1 MAWGGWRLAQLDKE
15 GMIMTAVQTAPTG
28 AKTVWKLDPA
38 HTLVEFSAK
47 HLMISTVKG
56 RISDV
61 DGVIYVDPNEPF
73 NSSVEV
79 TMNAATLD
87 TRLEQRDQHLRSGD
101 FLDVEKFPVIK
112 FRSTDIQGDE
122 QNFKLTGDLTIRDIT
137 RPITL
142 DVTFEGQ
149 TKDPWGG
156 ERIGFSATGKFDRRD
171 FGLTWNVILES
182 GGLTVANDIK
192 IQLEVEAVKQG

>member
-1 MAWGGWRLAQLDKE
+1 
-15 GMIMTAVQTAPTG
+15 MTAVQTAPTG
-28 AKTVWKLDPA
+28 AKTVWQLDPA

-56 RISDV
+56 RIS
-61 DGVIYVDPNEPF
+61 GVEGAIALDEADPT

-79 TMNAATLD
+79 TLDAKTLD
-87 TRLEQRDQHLRSGD
+87 TRIEQRDQHLRSGD

-112 FRSTDIQGDE
+112 FKSTDIQGDE
-122 QNFKLTGDLTIRDIT
+122 QNFKLTGDLTIREIT

-142 DVTFEGQ
+142 DVTYEGR

-156 ERIGFSATGKFDRRD
+156 ERVGFSASGKLDRRD
-171 FGLTWNVILES
+171 YGLTWNVLLET
-182 GGLTVANDIK
+182 GGLTVGNDIK
-192 IQLEVEAVKQG
+192 IQIEVEAVKQS

>member
-1 MAWGGWRLAQLDKE
+1 
-15 GMIMTAVQTAPTG
+15 MTAVQTAPTG

-38 HTLVEFSAK
+38 HTLVEFAAK

-56 RISDV
+56 RIA
-61 DGVIYVDPNEPF
+61 GVEGEIVLDENEAS
-73 NSSVEV
+73 NSTVEV
-79 TMNAATLD
+79 ILDAKTLD
-87 TRLEQRDQHLRSGD
+87 TRIEQRDQHLRSGD

-112 FRSTDIQGDE
+112 FKSTDIQGDE

-142 DVTFEGQ
+142 DVTYEGR

-156 ERIGFSATGKFDRRD
+156 ERVGFSATGKLDRRAY
-171 FGLTWNVILES
+171 GLTWNVVLET
-182 GGLTVANDIK
+182 GGLTVGNDVK
-192 IQLEVEAVKQG
+192 IQLELEAIKQG

>member
-1 MAWGGWRLAQLDKE
+1 
-15 GMIMTAVQTAPTG
+15 MTAVQTAPAG
-28 AKTVWKLDPA
+28 ARTVWKLDPA

-56 RISDV
+56 RIAGV
-61 DGVIYVDPNEPF
+61 EGVIHIDENEPA
-73 NSSVEV
+73 NSTVEA
-79 TMNAATLD
+79 TLDAKTLD
-87 TRLEQRDQHLRSGD
+87 TRIEQRDQHLRSGD
-101 FLDVEKFPVIK
+101 FLDVEKYPVISFK
-112 FRSTDIQGDE
+112 STDVQGDE

-142 DVTFEGQ
+142 DVTFEGR

-156 ERIGFSATGKFDRRD
+156 ERVGFSATGKLDRRD
-171 FGLTWNVILES
+171 YGLTWNVVLES
-182 GGLTVANDIK
+182 GGLTVSNDIK

>member
-1 MAWGGWRLAQLDKE
+1 
-15 GMIMTAVQTAPTG
+15 MTAVQTAPTG

-56 RISDV
+56 RIA
-61 DGVIYVDPNEPF
+61 GVEGSILLDENEPS
-73 NSSVEV
+73 NSTVEV
-79 TMNAATLD
+79 TLDAKTLD
-87 TRLEQRDQHLRSGD
+87 TRIDQRDQHLRSGD

-112 FRSTDIQGDE
+112 FKSTDIQGDE

-142 DVTFEGQ
+142 DVTYEGR

-156 ERIGFSATGKFDRRD
+156 ERVGFSATGKLDRRAY
-171 FGLTWNVILES
+171 GLTWNVVLET
-182 GGLTVANDIK
+182 GGLTVGNDIK
-192 IQLEVEAVKQG
+192 IQIELEAIKQS

>member
-1 MAWGGWRLAQLDKE
+1 MHRLAQRFNLK
-15 GMIMTAVQTAPTG
+15 GMSMTAIETAPVG
-28 AKTVWKLDPA
+28 AKTAWKLDPA

-56 RISDV
+56 RISGV
-61 DGVIYVDPNEPF
+61 EGTIYTDGNEPA

-79 TMNAATLD
+79 SLAAATLD
-87 TRLEQRDQHLRSGD
+87 TRIEQRDQHLRSAD
-101 FLDVEKFPVIK
+101 FLDVEKFPEIK

-122 QNFKLTGDLTIRDIT
+122 QNFKLTGDLTIRDVT

-156 ERIGFSATGKFDRRD
+156 ERVGFSATGKFDRRE
-171 FGLTWNVILES
+171 FGLTWNVLLES
-182 GGLTVANDIK
+182 GGLTVGNDIK
-192 IQLEVEAVKQG
+192 IQIELEAIKQG

>member
-1 MAWGGWRLAQLDKE
+1 
-15 GMIMTAVQTAPTG
+15 MTAVQTAPVG

-56 RISDV
+56 RIA
-61 DGVIYVDPNEPF
+61 GVEGAIYIDESQPF
-73 NSSVEV
+73 NSYVEA
-79 TMNAATLD
+79 NLDAATLD
-87 TRLEQRDQHLRSGD
+87 TRVEPRDQHLRSAD
-101 FLDVEKFPVIK
+101 FLDVEKFPQIK

-122 QNFKLTGDLTIRDIT
+122 QNFKLIGDLTIRGVT

-156 ERIGFSATGKFDRRD
+156 ERLGFSATGKIDRRD
-171 FGLTWNVILES
+171 FGLTWNVLLES
-182 GGLTVANDIK
+182 GGLTVSNEVK
-192 IQLEVEAVKQG
+192 IQVEVEAIKQS

>member
-1 MAWGGWRLAQLDKE
+1 
-15 GMIMTAVQTAPTG
+15 MTAVQAAPTG

-56 RISDV
+56 RIA
-61 DGVIYVDPNEPF
+61 GVEGSILLDEKEPF
-73 NSSVEV
+73 NSTVEV
-79 TMNAATLD
+79 TLDAKTLD
-87 TRLEQRDQHLRSGD
+87 TRIEQRDQHLRSGD

-112 FRSTDIQGDE
+112 FNSTDIQGDE

-142 DVTFEGQ
+142 DVTYEGR

-156 ERIGFSATGKFDRRD
+156 ERVGFSATGKLDRRAY
-171 FGLTWNVILES
+171 GLTWNVVLET
-182 GGLTVANDIK
+182 GGLTVGNDIK
-192 IQLEVEAVKQG
+192 IQIEVEAIKQG

>member
-1 MAWGGWRLAQLDKE
+1 
-15 GMIMTAVQTAPTG
+15 MTAVQTAPTG

-56 RISDV
+56 RIA
-61 DGVIYVDPNEPF
+61 GVEGSILLDENEPS
-73 NSSVEV
+73 NSTVEV
-79 TMNAATLD
+79 TLDAKTLD
-87 TRLEQRDQHLRSGD
+87 TRIEQRDQHLRSGD

-112 FRSTDIQGDE
+112 FKSTDIQGDE

-142 DVTFEGQ
+142 DATYEGR

-156 ERIGFSATGKFDRRD
+156 ERVGFSATGKLDRRAY
-171 FGLTWNVILES
+171 GLTWNVVLET
-182 GGLTVANDIK
+182 GGLTVGNDIK
-192 IQLEVEAVKQG
+192 IQIELEAIKQV

>member
-1 MAWGGWRLAQLDKE
+1 
-15 GMIMTAVQTAPTG
+15 MTATQIAPAG
-28 AKTVWKLDPA
+28 AKTVWKLDAA

-56 RISDV
+56 RIAGVEGTISV
-61 DGVIYVDPNEPF
+61 DENDF
-73 NSSVEV
+73 ANSSVEA
-79 TMNAATLD
+79 TLNAATLD
-87 TRLEQRDQHLRSGD
+87 TRIEPRDQHLRSAD
-101 FLDVEKFPVIK
+101 FLDVEKFPAIT
-112 FRSTDIQGDE
+112 FQSTDIQGDE

-156 ERIGFSATGKFDRRD
+156 ERLGFSATGKFDRRD
-171 FGLTWNVILES
+171 FGLTWNVLLES
-182 GGLTVANDIK
+182 GGLTVGNDIK
-192 IQLEVEAVKQG
+192 IQIDTEAIKQA

>member
-1 MAWGGWRLAQLDKE
+1 
-15 GMIMTAVQTAPTG
+15 MTAVQSAPTG

-56 RISDV
+56 RIA
-61 DGVIYVDPNEPF
+61 GVEGSIVLDEKEPS
-73 NSSVEV
+73 NSAVEV
-79 TMNAATLD
+79 TLDAKTLD
-87 TRLEQRDQHLRSGD
+87 TRIEQRDQHLRSDD
-101 FLDVEKFPVIK
+101 FLDVEKFPTITFK
-112 FRSTDIQGDE
+112 STDIQGDE

-142 DVTFEGQ
+142 DVTYEGR

-156 ERIGFSATGKFDRRD
+156 ERVGFSATGKLDRRAY
-171 FGLTWNVILES
+171 GLTWNVVLET
-182 GGLTVANDIK
+182 GGLTVGNDIK
-192 IQLEVEAVKQG
+192 IQIEIEAIKQS

>member
-1 MAWGGWRLAQLDKE
+1 
-15 GMIMTAVQTAPTG
+15 MTAVQTAPSG

-56 RISDV
+56 RIA
-61 DGVIYVDPNEPF
+61 GVEGAINIDENQPY
-73 NSSVEV
+73 NSSVEA
-79 TMNAATLD
+79 TLDARTLD
-87 TRLEQRDQHLRSGD
+87 TRIEQRDQHLRSGD
-101 FLDVEKFPVIK
+101 FLDVEKFPEIK

-142 DVTFEGQ
+142 DVTFEGR

-156 ERIGFSATGKFDRRD
+156 ERVGFSATGKFDRRD
-171 FGLTWNVILES
+171 YGLTWNVILES
-182 GGLTVANDIK
+182 GGLTVSNDIK
-192 IQLEVEAVKQG
+192 IQLEVEAIKQG